1 MHYRHDVRILYKYC
15 MSLEKDDNYVVTLLI
30 ADGHGNEV
38 INGVNIKDLGKPIG
52 GRFGRVIIGSLKVAI
67 YLFKNKAS
75 ILHFHDPELIP
86 IASIAKLMG
95 AKVIFDMHENLPLQI
110 LTKSYLPKYIK
121 ISLNLIT
128 KLYQRIAFMYIPV
141 IFAEKSYR
149 RYFPFIKKQTVVL
162 NYPLKDS
169 LINTTNPKNKTFTVG
184 YMGGINIERGT
195 LITLEAIASVK
206 KQNKQ
211 IRGLFIGPYSAEIS
225 DNDLFKKS
233 VEDKWASFL
242 GRMEPQ
248 KGWEE
253 MSKCDVG
260 LAILQDSPNF
270 IESYPTKIF
279 EYMLLGIPIIVSD
292 FPLYREI
299 IESCKC
305 GIAVNPS
312 SKKEIA
318 EAFLYFMNNPDQTKI
333 MGKRGKE
340 IALQKYIWESEF
352 LKVKSFYSSL
362 LIS

>member
-1 MHYRHDVRILYKYC
+1 MIHKIIHITTVHYRHDVRILYKYC

-110 LTKSYLPKYIK
+110 LTKPYLPKYIK

-195 LITLEAIASVK
+195 LI
-206 KQNKQ
+206 
-211 IRGLFIGPYSAEIS
+211 
-225 DNDLFKKS
+225 
-233 VEDKWASFL
+233 
-242 GRMEPQ
+242 
-248 KGWEE
+248 
-253 MSKCDVG
+253 
-260 LAILQDSPNF
+260 
-270 IESYPTKIF
+270 
-279 EYMLLGIPIIVSD
+279 IVSD